1 MGAGDCWFVA
11 ELGVLPMNH
20 NLTRDR
26 LYRSIVGAVPLLVL
40 SCLAV
45 FAVPSFRRM
54 RIRLLIPRGASAAL
68 AHR

>member
-26 LYRSIVGAVPLLVL
+26 LYRSIIGAVSLLVL

-45 FAVPSFRRM
+45 FALSRHFV
-54 RIRLLIPRGASAAL
+54 A
-68 AHR
+68 

>member
-1 MGAGDCWFVA
+1 MGTGNCWFVA

-26 LYRSIVGAVPLLVL
+26 YRSIVGAVSLLVL

-45 FAVPSFRRM
+45 FALTRHFV
-54 RIRLLIPRGASAAL
+54 A
-68 AHR
+68 